1 MSLLTLADVPLK
13 YRQTED
19 AATLAEAVALAPLV
33 ETSARAWLAEW
44 LRDGIET
51 AATPAE
57 LVAAWRRVCRY
68 GHSVPREQLRE
79 AGLLRLAA
87 LAAEAD
93 QTLGRT
99 AVAR

>member
-1 MSLLTLADVPLK
+1 MADVPLK
-13 YRQTED
+13 YRQTETP
-19 AATLAEAVALAPLV
+19 ATLAEAVALAPLV
-33 ETSARAWLAEW
+33 ESSARARLAEW

-57 LVAAWRRVCRY
+57 LITAWRRVCRY

-79 AGLLRLAA
+79 AGLARLAA

-93 QTLGRT
+93 RTLARK
-99 AVAR
+99 AVAS